1 METKKT
7 FCEKNGLDESR
18 VLEVVVGQGGGLLP
32 QKTGFQGY
40 FAEVTDTALVFC
52 NDVLG
57 VKLAVP
63 FTSFRSAEFGIGSG
77 QLWLQCN
84 IGGKSVA
91 FCLRR
96 CHWKSALALEM
107 LDKIASSTGEILDW
121 KAYRKY
127 TGPLFL
133 LHILLN

>member
-1 METKKT
+1 MATKKD
-7 FCEKNGLDESR
+7 FCEQHKLDDSR
-18 VLEVVVGQGGGLLP
+18 VLELIVGAGGGLLP

-57 VKLAVP
+57 VKLEVP
-63 FTSFRSAEFGIGSG
+63 FATFRRAEFGIGSG
-77 QLWLQCN
+77 QLWLQCD
-84 IGGKSVA
+84 IGGKRVA

-96 CHWKSALALEM
+96 CHWKSALAHEM
-107 LDKIASSTGEILDW
+107 LDKIAEKTGEILDW
-121 KAYRKY
+121 KAYQKY
-127 TGPLFL
+127 TGKLWL